1 AEGWKTV
8 LSGIYKPGAGGQ
20 VLDASFLHF
29 HTRIRWFVICFLW
42 GIFCWIIGTGWVWI
56 PGGIKPSAVFY
67 TLGNIARST
76 SIYSHPVMLFG
87 GIEGD
92 WPYFSAYCS
101 SHQRSCIAY
110 YASHMQVVQ

>member
-29 HTRIRWFVICFLW
+29 HTRMRWFVICFLW

-76 SIYSHPVMLFG
+76 SICLLMGPLKHVISETKRKS
-87 GIEGD
+87 IE
-92 WPYFSAYCS
+92 
-101 SHQRSCIAY
+101 
-110 YASHMQVVQ
+110 V